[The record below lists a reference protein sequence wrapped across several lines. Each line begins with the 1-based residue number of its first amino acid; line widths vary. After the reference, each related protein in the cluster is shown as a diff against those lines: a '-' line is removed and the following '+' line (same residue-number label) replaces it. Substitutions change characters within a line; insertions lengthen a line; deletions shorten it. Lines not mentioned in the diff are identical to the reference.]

1 MYFCLFF
8 LVLYPSIHVLISPSL
23 SLSIYILS
31 IHIDIK
37 EIYVKTFRSDLSPQ
51 KKPLL

>member
-1 MYFCLFF
+1 MYFCLF
-8 LVLYPSIHVLISPSL
+8 LLALYPSIHALI

-31 IHIDIK
+31 IHIHIK
-37 EIYVKTFRSDLSPQ
+37 EIYVKTFRSDLPTQ